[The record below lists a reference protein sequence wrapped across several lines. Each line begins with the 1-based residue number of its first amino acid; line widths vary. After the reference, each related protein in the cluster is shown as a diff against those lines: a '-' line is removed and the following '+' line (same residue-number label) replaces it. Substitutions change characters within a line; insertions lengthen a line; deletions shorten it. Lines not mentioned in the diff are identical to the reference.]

1 MFAKLKTSVSAAKN
15 SYFSTG
21 ANTEPAQQPIATAVE
36 KKVNRF
42 KYAGTLVD
50 YEAEQAKTA
59 EPAREMKKISFKD
72 YKKLLD
78 SIDTTKEKSE

>member
-21 ANTEPAQQPIATAVE
+21 ANTEPTQQPIATAVQ

-42 KYAGTLVD
+42 RYAGTLHD